1 MLIFVLSRQK
11 IICGQDHSLFLTK
24 SGKLFACGWGADGQ
38 TGLGSYKIQGTPKQI
53 SGDLDGEKV
62 VAVATTADAVLAA
75 NGKLSDPSNA
85 NGEWLQ
91 ASARRVN
98 LTVFQGDL

>member
-1 MLIFVLSRQK
+1 MIANFLFSLSKIQ

-53 SGDLDGEKV
+53 SGDLDGEKI
-62 VAVATTADAVLAA
+62 VAVATAADAVLAA
-75 NGKLSDPSNA
+75 NGELLSNA
-85 NGEWLQ
+85 NGDYGEVR
-91 ASARRVN
+91 SVRSMN
-98 LTVFQGDL
+98 DH